1 MLHRRRKRCRVR
13 DLGGVYVY
21 AWVLDEKVEFI
32 YILTTTQ
39 TDMLSSN
46 PLSCFPARLM
56 GSQTPPDIDFAL
68 LLNPIGSS
76 GKLESRR
83 DRCLRL
89 ALMHPALVVGV
100 KGPVVW
106 PKFLA
111 DPNLSQ
117 RPMNEH
123 AAIENLAAA
132 VQPSLDTHLLN
143 WQLRCEQLHRITS
156 SSNTQLPA
164 WFMVFGVIYDAESI
178 VIVAHIPFIVS
189 PKETMTPLSVDFGP
203 RFSYLSCV
211 VDCIPFAP
219 VSTKAPL
226 SQSWFRDRFR
236 AALALVSLQT
246 QAFRLASLWES
257 VVWPSELSLAEANME
272 REYRGPTPTPSD
284 KDRAGEGWNWDEI
297 SLPELSLTR
306 SEQQAEVDD
315 EIKEMYAH
323 AQEILPDLLRW
334 VQDVADRS

>member
-1 MLHRRRKRCRVR
+1 
-13 DLGGVYVY
+13 
-21 AWVLDEKVEFI
+21 
-32 YILTTTQ
+32 
-39 TDMLSSN
+39 
-46 PLSCFPARLM
+46 M
-56 GSQTPPDIDFAL
+56 GSQTAPDVDFAL

-76 GKLESRR
+76 GELESRR

-89 ALMHPALVVGV
+89 ALMHPALVIGV
-100 KGPVVW
+100 KGPAAW
-106 PKFLA
+106 PKSLT
-111 DPNLSQ
+111 DLNPSQ

-123 AAIENLAAA
+123 AAIESLAAA
-132 VQPSLDTHLLN
+132 VQPSLDAHLLN
-143 WQLRCEQLHRITS
+143 WRLRCEQLHRVTS
-156 SSNTQLPA
+156 SSEIPLPA

-178 VIVAHIPFIVS
+178 VIVAHIPFIIS
-189 PKETMTPLSVDFGP
+189 PKATMTWLPVDSGP

-219 VSTKAPL
+219 APTKASL

-236 AALALVSLQT
+236 AAFALVSLQT

-257 VVWPSELSLAEANME
+257 VVWPAEISLSEANLE

-284 KDRAGEGWNWDEI
+284 KAEEVPNLGEI
-297 SLPELSLTR
+297 SLPEWRLTP

-315 EIKEMYAH
+315 EIKEMYEH

-334 VQDVADRS
+334 VQDVADCSSEL